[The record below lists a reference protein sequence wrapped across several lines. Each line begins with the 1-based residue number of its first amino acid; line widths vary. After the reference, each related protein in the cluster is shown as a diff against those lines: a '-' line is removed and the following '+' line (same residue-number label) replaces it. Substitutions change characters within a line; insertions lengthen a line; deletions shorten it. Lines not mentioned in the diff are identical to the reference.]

1 MWEYAYPSRD
11 SHVHF
16 TKHSTITTP
25 PSNLYP
31 VSNPQTLAQLLASLP
46 EEERFILTLHYL
58 RSKSS
63 AEIAALL
70 SVPEKSVIAVIES
83 GKKRLTAFLGM

>member
-1 MWEYAYPSRD
+1 
-11 SHVHF
+11 
-16 TKHSTITTP
+16 
-25 PSNLYP
+25 
-31 VSNPQTLAQLLASLP
+31 VSIPQTLAQLLASLP

-63 AEIAALL
+63 VEIAELL